1 MVNKIKLLK
10 TINGI
15 PAGTVGVCQGGG
27 TRSTGGLTLRF
38 DRSDVPE
45 ILTNVNADDVTCP
58 ICAGEAYVL
67 VGCCSG
73 RECGCMGR
81 EVGFVNCYEC
91 NLDNSKP
98 MGADTEAIPSMKYL
112 EDRSVDMTARKPIV
126 DGLFEC
132 DLCDGYGNDGP
143 DECPKCRG
151 EGLASE

>member
-1 MVNKIKLLK
+1 MVKKIKLLK

-45 ILTNVNADDVTCP
+45 ILTNVNADDV
-58 ICAGEAYVL
+58 
-67 VGCCSG
+67 VGTVC
-73 RECGCMGR
+73 
-81 EVGFVNCYEC
+81 
-91 NLDNSKP
+91 
-98 MGADTEAIPSMKYL
+98 
-112 EDRSVDMTARKPIV
+112 

-132 DLCDGYGNDGP
+132 DLCDGFGNDGP